1 MKEKSKKGMV
11 TLILL
16 IIVVLAIAIYFGVTY
31 FLDRNI
37 ERLEKEL
44 EDAKNSIVYV
54 EEENV
59 NTSIAKFNTQI
70 MDNGLNTPIGDNSI
84 QKDGTNYVAAISS
97 EGIYFYIKP
106 VEYTGD
112 LEKDISKDLS
122 VFYRPESEEKALEY
136 VKYLIKA
143 NNDTISDEVIE
154 SMISNA
160 EGRSKEGFAV
170 NENNGLLLSFDEDE
184 EYKYYIVTR
193 RYKTE
198 E

>member
-16 IIVVLAIAIYFGVTY
+16 IIVVLGIAIYFGVTY

-112 LEKDISKDLS
+112 IEKDISKDLS

-143 NNDTISDEVIE
+143 NNDTISDEEIQ

>member
-16 IIVVLAIAIYFGVTY
+16 IIVVLGIAIYFGVTY

>member
-1 MKEKSKKGMV
+1 MKGKSKKV
-11 TLILL
+11 LVILILV
-16 IIVVLAIAIYFGVTY
+16 IIVALAVAIYFGITY
-31 FLDRNI
+31 LLDKNI
-37 ERLEKEL
+37 KRLEKEL
-44 EDAKNSIVYV
+44 EEAKNSIVYV

-84 QKDGTNYVAAISS
+84 QKDGANYIAAISS

-106 VEYTGD
+106 IEYTED
-112 LEKDISKDLS
+112 WEKDISKDLS
-122 VFYRPESEEKALEY
+122 VFYRPESEEKAIEY

-143 NNDTISDEVIE
+143 NNDKISDDVIE

-160 EGRSKEGFAV
+160 EEKSKEGFAV
-170 NENNGLLLSFDEDE
+170 DENNGLLLSFDEDE

-193 RYKTE
+193 KYKVE

>member
-1 MKEKSKKGMV
+1 MKEKSKKGML

-44 EDAKNSIVYV
+44 EDAKNSTVYV

>member
-11 TLILL
+11 ILILL
-16 IIVVLAIAIYFGVTY
+16 IIVVLAVAIYFGVTY

-112 LEKDISKDLS
+112 IEKDISKDLS

-143 NNDTISDEVIE
+143 NNDTISDEEIQ

>member
-16 IIVVLAIAIYFGVTY
+16 IIVVLGIAIYFGVTY

-198 E
+198 